1 MSEPADIAIHFAGG
15 VVRFVADER
24 RILEALNAHLIHC
37 QGADGQLVATYRI
50 AAVDDSTFSADVNG
64 GVLFSRIQFDA
75 LLPLLMRDALAQL
88 NGAAASHLIFH
99 SAALAHRGRG
109 IMLCGQ
115 SGSGKSSLTAWL
127 TACGFQ
133 YLTDEVVSVPLRG
146 EEIRGFCRSII
157 LKRGSEFI
165 WRRWLA
171 DERSR
176 GFLRFADNSAWIVP
190 TALNPNAVCHS
201 AAPSLTLFPKYI
213 PEAPLSVQRLTQAE
227 ALFRLLQCLVNAR
240 NFSDGGMSVAARLVK
255 QTQAY
260 SLIYSNVESAAEWI
274 QQNA

>member
-1 MSEPADIAIHFAGG
+1 MSEPANIAIHFAGG
-15 VVRFVADER
+15 VVRFVAGER

-37 QGADGQLVATYRI
+37 QGADGQILATYQI
-50 AAVDDSTFSADVNG
+50 AVVDDSAFCVDVNG
-64 GVLFSRIQFDA
+64 GALYSRIQFDA

-88 NGAAASHLIFH
+88 NGAAASSLIFH
-99 SAALAHRGRG
+99 SAALAYRGRG

-133 YLTDEVVSVPLRG
+133 YLTDEVVSASLHG

-171 DERSR
+171 DEHAQ
-176 GFLRFADNSAWIVP
+176 GFLRFADNSAWIAP
-190 TALNPNAVCHS
+190 TALNSNAVCHS
-201 AAPSLTLFPKYI
+201 AAPSLMLFPKYV
-213 PEAPLSVQRLTQAE
+213 PEASLSVQRLTQAE

-240 NFSDGGMSVAARLVK
+240 NFSDGGISSAARLAK

-260 SLIYSNVESAAEWI
+260 SLTYSNIESAVAWI